1 MSRSPGLI
9 DSHCHLTAP
18 QLANELDAVLD
29 RAQEASISSINVVGY
44 TVEHSQ
50 RAIEMARRYD
60 ALWATVGV
68 SPHDAKDAPEGFE
81 HSLRTMAVEN
91 RDEVVAV
98 GETGLDFF
106 RLISPR
112 ETQISAFIK
121 HIELAVQLGLPLVIH
136 CRDAFETTC
145 SLLAEHGASAGVF
158 HCFTGSAREAL
169 RAVELGFYVSFSGIV
184 TFSNAQ
190 QVRAGAAAVPDN
202 RLLVETDAPF
212 LAPSPMRGKRNE
224 PSFLVYVV
232 EQLAKIR
239 GASRESIARV
249 TAENAHKL
257 FGRTAR

>member
-1 MSRSPGLI
+1 
-9 DSHCHLTAP
+9 
-18 QLANELDAVLD
+18 VLD
-29 RAQEASISSINVVGY
+29 RAQEASVTSINVVGY
-44 TVEHSQ
+44 TVEHSR

-68 SPHDAKDAPEGFE
+68 SPHDAKDAPDDFGK
-81 HSLRTMAVEN
+81 SLGTMAAEN

-112 ETQISAFIK
+112 EAQISAFIK
-121 HIELAVQLGLPLVIH
+121 HIELAVHLGLPLVIH
-136 CRDAFETTC
+136 IRDAFEETC
-145 SLLAEHGASAGVF
+145 SLLAKHGASAGVF
-158 HCFTGSAREAL
+158 HCFTGSAQEAL

-184 TFSNAQ
+184 TFRNAQ
-190 QVRAGAAAVPDN
+190 QVSESAAAVPDD

-232 EQLAKIR
+232 ERLARIR
-239 GASRESIARV
+239 GASKEHIARI
-249 TAENAHKL
+249 TAENARRI
-257 FGRTAR
+257 FGRGRPPE